1 MNSPV
6 KISPIIHSGPENLSQ
21 PRPKKL
27 VKSNK
32 SISRIFFEQI
42 LFVFAILNLVYDAN
56 PTGSLVRG
64 SNDPNSN
71 ISYSS
76 KIFDVTLHF
85 RMMNVVMKIAMNLFF
100 KIIDLKN
107 VSFSFQVS
115 YLFDNFKCSYDC
127 GDFVGTSF
135 QISSYKAMLF

>member
-1 MNSPV
+1 MSQTVISPGPHGSRMNSAG
-6 KISPIIHSGPENLSQ
+6 S
-21 PRPKKL
+21 
-27 VKSNK
+27 
-32 SISRIFFEQI
+32 
-42 LFVFAILNLVYDAN
+42 
-56 PTGSLVRG
+56 SLVG
-64 SNDPNSN
+64 GPPNNDPNSN

-76 KIFDVTLHF
+76 KIFDVILHF

-115 YLFDNFKCSYDC
+115 YLFDNLKCSYDC